1 MQTMFSGAHTT
12 FEPATLGGK
21 ESGGYFDRP
30 KEIDF
35 SRDQSFKIGNA
46 TVQFLM
52 TEHKC
57 VVTVPA
63 GEIVTVLV
71 EEVSG
76 RYEGILID
84 PKLTQSNSSTLA
96 IDMCQHPRKQVTIKV
111 TNTGKPPENVWYRY
125 IEPALEAPIE

>member
-1 MQTMFSGAHTT
+1 MFSGAHTIYK
-12 FEPATLGGK
+12 PATFGGP
-21 ESGGYFDRP
+21 EVGGYFDYP
-30 KEIDF
+30 QEINF

-63 GEIVTVLV
+63 GEIVAVLV
-71 EEVSG
+71 EGVSSQQ
-76 RYEGILID
+76 EGILID
-84 PKLTQSNSSTLA
+84 PKLTRSTSSTLTM
-96 IDMCQHPRKQVTIKV
+96 DMRKYPRKQVTIKV
-111 TNTGKPPENVWYRY
+111 TNTGKMPENVWYRY